1 MPTDINVIKTRLCSG
16 GKEGKSKNEEGF
28 SGELWLPPPQK
39 NEALPLTQYCKRIL
53 PIFKSCRAEEA
64 VGWRT
69 RVQYYS
75 RRSRV
80 MSHPI
85 LFFFFQTESNFQGRS
100 HAYEREA
107 ADITFLSELKIPKR
121 KKGATLFPVYFIV
134 FLSFH
139 SKASYMLCICF
150 LLICCC
156 VAVAS
161 LCCWFCFCFALLV
174 VAGFL
179 LCFCFALVCFCF
191 ACALL
196 VLLLSINCSLL
207 LFGFALLLLR
217 CCFVFALLQFL
228 LLLLFLLLLQF
239 SLLF

>member
-1 MPTDINVIKTRLCSG
+1 MLLKLVCVAGGRRGRVKTKQVSAG
-16 GKEGKSKNEEGF
+16 NSAA
-28 SGELWLPPPQK
+28 PPKK

-85 LFFFFQTESNFQGRS
+85 LFFQTESNFQGRS

-121 KKGATLFPVYFIV
+121 KKGAINL
-134 FLSFH
+134 FLST
-139 SKASYMLCICF
+139 
-150 LLICCC
+150 
-156 VAVAS
+156 S
-161 LCCWFCFCFALLV
+161 LFFYHFIRKQATCFAF
-174 VAGFL
+174 A
-179 LCFCFALVCFCF
+179 FC
-191 ACALL
+191 
-196 VLLLSINCSLL
+196 
-207 LFGFALLLLR
+207 
-217 CCFVFALLQFL
+217 
-228 LLLLFLLLLQF
+228 
-239 SLLF
+239 

>member
-1 MPTDINVIKTRLCSG
+1 MFCCSVFSRYSRIVTALNG
-16 GKEGKSKNEEGF
+16 NCHMLLAKAFRKCKSANLNATKKKSAMFQRGT
-28 SGELWLPPPQK
+28 LVAPPQK

-85 LFFFFQTESNFQGRS
+85 LFFQTESNFQGRS

-121 KKGATLFPVYFIV
+121 KKGAT
-134 FLSFH
+134 
-139 SKASYMLCICF
+139 
-150 LLICCC
+150 
-156 VAVAS
+156 
-161 LCCWFCFCFALLV
+161 
-174 VAGFL
+174 
-179 LCFCFALVCFCF
+179 
-191 ACALL
+191 
-196 VLLLSINCSLL
+196 
-207 LFGFALLLLR
+207 
-217 CCFVFALLQFL
+217 
-228 LLLLFLLLLQF
+228 
-239 SLLF
+239 